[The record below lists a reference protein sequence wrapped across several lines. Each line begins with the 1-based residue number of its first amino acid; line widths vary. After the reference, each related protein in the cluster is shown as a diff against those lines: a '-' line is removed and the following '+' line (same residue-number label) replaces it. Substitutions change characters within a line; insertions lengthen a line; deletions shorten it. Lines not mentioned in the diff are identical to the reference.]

1 MLSPKRAG
9 LAILLETGVSQT
21 YSEGESVNT
30 QPLRD
35 VVGWAVLAGLLG
47 LLILAPFA
55 GAQPATEAAAE
66 TAEAVAEDEPK
77 TRLAAVFV
85 KNRAGGQFDD
95 KVEVFED
102 LVTAEVTDLGFAL
115 VSREDTIKSIR
126 TALGLPKDSSLPGS
140 ELDEAL
146 ESSTS
151 ALRLAQNMG
160 VDYLLVASIATHGNE
175 TQHLNRPDLG
185 INRKVTTDTLRA
197 TYKILDAGLGESLS
211 AGAVTAVD
219 KRQASESL
227 HEEGNSDR
235 LNALLADAATQ
246 IGERLRAK
254 GGADGVPD
262 SKLADRIVEFMVSC
276 TMQDLSI
283 PEVIKDEDDNYIV
296 TGNRYKLETLAV
308 TVELDG
314 VVIGTAPGSFDALP
328 GLHTIRLTR
337 EGFEPWERTINVR
350 DGQHLAVALQL
361 SDEGR
366 ANWMQMA
373 EFLNNLKVQERVG
386 EAEAEFIRGAAQ
398 TMRQSGVRIDT
409 TDAPSFNQN
418 NIDQQNVSGGSVWPS
433 VATPVLPDANPE

>member
-1 MLSPKRAG
+1 MLTAF
-9 LAILLETGVSQT
+9 
-21 YSEGESVNT
+21 
-30 QPLRD
+30 
-35 VVGWAVLAGLLG
+35 LG
-47 LLILAPFA
+47 LLFCAPA
-55 GAQPATEAAAE
+55 LTAQTDIAEEVISEAAEPTEASD
-66 TAEAVAEDEPK
+66 TAEPK
-77 TRLAAVFV
+77 PRLAAVFV
-85 KNRAGGQFDD
+85 KNRAGGAFDG
-95 KVEVFED
+95 KVEAFED
-102 LVTAEVTDLGFAL
+102 LLTAEVTDLGFAL
-115 VSREDTIKSIR
+115 VSREDTVKSIR
-126 TALGLPKDSSLPGS
+126 TALSLPPDKSLPGA

-146 ESSTS
+146 ESNSS

-160 VDYLLVASIATHGNE
+160 VDYLLVASLATYGSQ
-175 TQHLNRPDLG
+175 TQHLNRPDLN

-197 TYKILDAGLGESLS
+197 SYKILDAGLGESLS
-211 AGAVTAVD
+211 AGAVTAVN
-219 KRQASESL
+219 KRQASETL
-227 HEEGNSDR
+227 HEDGNTDVING
-235 LNALLADAATQ
+235 LIADAAVQ
-246 IGERLRAK
+246 IGERLQAK

-314 VVIGTAPGSFDALP
+314 VVVGTAPGSFDALP
-328 GLHTIRLTR
+328 GLHKIRLTR

-350 DGQHLAVALQL
+350 DEQHLAVALQL

-373 EFLNNLKVQERVG
+373 EFLNDLKAQERVG

-418 NIDQQNVSGGSVWPS
+418 NIDQQNVSGGGGVWPS
-433 VATPVLPDANPE
+433 VATPVLPDANQE

>member
-1 MLSPKRAG
+1 M
-9 LAILLETGVSQT
+9 
-21 YSEGESVNT
+21 NT
-30 QPLRD
+30 QPLRIRI
-35 VVGWAVLAGLLG
+35 GWAVLATALG
-47 LLILAPFA
+47 LLLGSPAS
-55 GAQPATEAAAE
+55 AQAEAAEQTAAAE
-66 TAEAVAEDEPK
+66 AEPK

-85 KNRAGGQFDD
+85 KNRAGGAFDD
-95 KVEVFED
+95 KVEAFED
-102 LVTAEVTDLGFAL
+102 LLTAEVTDLGFAL

-126 TALGLPKDSSLPGS
+126 TALGLPQDSSLPGA

-160 VDYLLVASIATHGNE
+160 VDYLLVASLATYGSQ

-185 INRKVTTDTLRA
+185 IDRRVTTDTLRA
-197 TYKILDAGLGESLS
+197 SYKILDAGLGESLS
-211 AGAVTAVD
+211 AGAVTAVN
-219 KRQASESL
+219 KRQASDSL
-227 HEEGNSDR
+227 HDEANTDIVNG
-235 LNALLADAATQ
+235 LIADAAAQ

-262 SKLADRIVEFMVSC
+262 SKLADRVVEFLVSC

-283 PEVIKDEDDNYIV
+283 PEVIKDEQDNYIV

-314 VVIGTAPGSFDALP
+314 VVIGTAPGKFDALP
-328 GLHTIRLTR
+328 GLHKIRLTR

-373 EFLNNLKVQERVG
+373 EFLNNLKVQERVS
-386 EAEAEFIRGAAQ
+386 EAQAEFIRGAAQ

-418 NIDQQNVSGGSVWPS
+418 NIDQQNVAGGVWPS
-433 VATPVLPDANPE
+433 VATPVLPEANQE

>member
-1 MLSPKRAG
+1 MKSN
-9 LAILLETGVSQT
+9 S
-21 YSEGESVNT
+21 
-30 QPLRD
+30 LRSGT
-35 VVGWAVLAGLLG
+35 GWAVLTAVLG
-47 LLILAPFA
+47 VFLMWPSAS
-55 GAQPATEAAAE
+55 AQNDAAVETATAAE
-66 TAEAVAEDEPK
+66 TSAEPK

-85 KNRAGGQFDD
+85 KNRAGKAFDG
-95 KVEVFED
+95 KVTAFED
-102 LVTAEVTDLGFAL
+102 LLTAQVTDLGFTL
-115 VSREDTIKSIR
+115 VSPEDTVKSLR
-126 TALGLPKDSSLPGS
+126 TALGLPQDPSLPGA
-140 ELDEAL
+140 ELDQAL

-160 VDYLLVASIATHGNE
+160 VDYLLVASLATYGSQ
-175 TQHLNRPDLG
+175 TQHLDRPDLG

-197 TYKILDAGLGESLS
+197 SYKILDAGLGESLS
-211 AGAVTAVD
+211 AGAVTAVS
-219 KRQASESL
+219 KSQASQSL
-227 HEEGNSDR
+227 HEEANTDVING
-235 LNALLADAATQ
+235 LIADAAVQ
-246 IGERLRAK
+246 IGERLQAK

-262 SKLADRIVEFMVSC
+262 PKLADRIVEFMVSC

-283 PEVIKDEDDNYIV
+283 PEVIKDEAGEYVV

-366 ANWMQMA
+366 ANWMEMA
-373 EFLNNLKVQERVG
+373 DFLNNLKEQERLG
-386 EAEAEFIRGAAQ
+386 EAQAEFIRGAAQ

-433 VATPVLPDANPE
+433 APTPVLPEANPE